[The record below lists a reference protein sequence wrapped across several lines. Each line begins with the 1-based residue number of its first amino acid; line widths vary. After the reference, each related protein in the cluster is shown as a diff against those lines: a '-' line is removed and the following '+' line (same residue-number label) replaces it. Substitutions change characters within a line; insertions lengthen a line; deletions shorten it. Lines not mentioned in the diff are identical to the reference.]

1 MVDINYIIHGIF
13 FILIKWVKKIT
24 ISDVVMVIALVMMSI
39 GLGVK
44 MKEVDKNK
52 EITIEKRQE
61 SIPLIINIDTASMTE
76 LETLPRIGPVTAK
89 KIIDFRQT
97 YGTFKK
103 PEDIIKVSGIG
114 EKTYEKIKGQ
124 IGI

>member
-1 MVDINYIIHGIF
+1 MIWGIKGLKIGKRWSKKAAKRGRKKAENLIMVDINYIIHGIF

-61 SIPLIINIDTASMTE
+61 
-76 LETLPRIGPVTAK
+76 
-89 KIIDFRQT
+89 
-97 YGTFKK
+97 
-103 PEDIIKVSGIG
+103 
-114 EKTYEKIKGQ
+114 
-124 IGI
+124 

>member
-1 MVDINYIIHGIF
+1 
-13 FILIKWVKKIT
+13 
-24 ISDVVMVIALVMMSI
+24 MVIALVMMSI

-61 SIPLIINIDTASMTE
+61 SIPLIININTASMTE